1 MSETKNLIEP
11 IKLLVS
17 IVERQQGYDLSRLYQ
32 RHGVDWHYQ
41 STGLGTASSELL
53 DVLGFGSS
61 ERDVLFSLAP
71 KRQIERLMY
80 LMNDEL
86 RTETTARG
94 ILFDLPLTGANYL
107 FALSLA
113 KQSREAGCQRRKD
126 AAAKKQ
132 AEQNGDESSKETQKA
147 NLKSAEEDKTRSEET
162 ISDSQEGMF
171 MPYSQTNSL
180 ILIVVNQGHT
190 DAVMDTARKS
200 GARGGTILKARSLG
214 SEESS
219 HFYGITLQKEKEI
232 LAIIV
237 PNQSRNVVM
246 EAVSQKHGAD
256 SEAGAVICSLGV
268 DHVVRLT

>member
-1 MSETKNLIEP
+1 MSEAKNFIEP
-11 IKLLVS
+11 LKLLVS

-41 STGLGTASSELL
+41 SIGLGTASSELL

-71 KRQIERLMY
+71 KRRIDRLMY
-80 LMNDEL
+80 LMNGDL
-86 RTETTARG
+86 RTETSARG
-94 ILFDLPLTGANYL
+94 ILFDLPLTAANYL

-113 KQSREAGCQRRKD
+113 KQNREAGCQRRK

-132 AEQNGDESSKETQKA
+132 AEENTKESSLNTEKA
-147 NLKSAEEDKTRSEET
+147 ALENIKEDKIRNEEM
-162 ISDSQEGMF
+162 IADSQEEMF

-246 EAVSQKHGAD
+246 EAISQQHGAD